1 MSQESN
7 KAVPE
12 IKDPF
17 DTKSLLQEV
26 VKKLSSQALLF
37 SLAVIVILVVA
48 WMMFDAK
55 GIPIVIAILFV
66 FLVATAAYLFSEEK
80 NKRLEALATPALQAV
95 PKSQAT
101 AAVSPVAT
109 EMAAAGGFDL
119 SVWVEGTGP
128 HAASRDIAVLPGG
141 GAFRLGDKIHVC
153 FKSSRRCYL
162 TLLNIGTSG
171 KLTVL
176 YPNGLHQ
183 DNLIQPNRLYRIPG
197 DEYGFEYVLQGPA
210 GSEKLIAIATEEKVP
225 VLDEALAQNGGLFR
239 TVEGAAVAR
248 DIAIAEKRV
257 ASVPSSH
264 RAQASYDFQVLS

>member
-48 WMMFDAK
+48 WMLFDAK

-95 PKSQAT
+95 PKSPAT
-101 AAVSPVAT
+101 AAVSPVAA
-109 EMAAAGGFDL
+109 EMAATGGFDL
-119 SVWVEGTGP
+119 SVWVEGAGA

-183 DNLIQPNRLYRIPG
+183 DNLIQANRLYRIPG

-248 DIAIAEKRV
+248 DIAIAEKRA
-257 ASVPSSH
+257 ASVPSGH

>member
-7 KAVPE
+7 KTVPE

-48 WMMFDAK
+48 WMLFDAK

-66 FLVATAAYLFSEEK
+66 FLVATAAYLFAEEK
-80 NKRLEALATPALQAV
+80 HKRLEAHATPAQQAV
-95 PKSQAT
+95 PESPAT
-101 AAVSPVAT
+101 AAVSPVAAA
-109 EMAAAGGFDL
+109 MAAAGGFDL
-119 SVWVEGTGP
+119 SVWVEGAGA

-162 TLLNIGTSG
+162 TLLNVGTSG

-210 GSEKLIAIATEEKVP
+210 GSEKLIAFATEEKVP

-248 DIAIAEKRV
+248 DIAIAEKRA
-257 ASVPSSH
+257 ASVPSGQ